1 MSVSLIFKALCWTF
15 IVQKGD
21 TTGKSQL
28 LYLQLKIMKH
38 IMLYL
43 LYYAMISFEHTML
56 QYLRNYE
63 EV

>member
-1 MSVSLIFKALCWTF
+1 
-15 IVQKGD
+15 
-21 TTGKSQL
+21 
-28 LYLQLKIMKH
+28 MKH

-63 EV
+63 EVKKASITTVWFFAQKACKFTLHAKFIDFHVL

>member
-1 MSVSLIFKALCWTF
+1 
-15 IVQKGD
+15 
-21 TTGKSQL
+21 
-28 LYLQLKIMKH
+28 MKH